1 MKRFLILG
9 GLVLAGIAN
18 ASTVILTFDPPPMFQ
33 EATSVTGLGV
43 TFGFS
48 VAGSCSDWSTACYG
62 DMMGTSGMGL
72 LTISDPVL
80 DGPGDGILTLTFAQP
95 STLLSFDVVLGL
107 TSGETHGVSVAL
119 SGPDYSGPPVLYGAT
134 NPQGIMELS
143 AGSFSYNSGSVFTQA
158 TLTFANGSSTFAID
172 NLAFTTADVGVP
184 EPGSWILAMSGVLL
198 VGLSRIRRL
207 AR

>member
-1 MKRFLILG
+1 M
-9 GLVLAGIAN
+9 
-18 ASTVILTFDPPPMFQ
+18 
-33 EATSVTGLGV
+33 
-43 TFGFS
+43 
-48 VAGSCSDWSTACYG
+48 
-62 DMMGTSGMGL
+62 
-72 LTISDPVL
+72 
-80 DGPGDGILTLTFAQP
+80 
-95 STLLSFDVVLGL
+95 
-107 TSGETHGVSVAL
+107 
-119 SGPDYSGPPVLYGAT
+119 LYGAT